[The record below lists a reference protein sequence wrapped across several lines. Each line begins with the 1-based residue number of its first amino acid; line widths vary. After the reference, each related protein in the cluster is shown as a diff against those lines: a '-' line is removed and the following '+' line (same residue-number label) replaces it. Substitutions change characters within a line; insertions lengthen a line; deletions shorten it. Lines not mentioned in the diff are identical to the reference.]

1 MRGWFSFF
9 ITRCG
14 LTAYFYTGSDSSG
27 TGLYLV
33 LGFIRFLF
41 IRFLFRAGVLYYTSC
56 RRTYLS
62 EGADL
67 FWPQDSPSVRM
78 YDCTQQVTEGR
89 KVQRPVGRQGGS
101 GGGTPLEQVQG
112 QDVRAT
118 VYDNAS
124 TYRTSLLNS
133 TTAFAIVLAAGS
145 TTGST
150 PAGAATGAS
159 TTTPPTPTPTTAAS
173 TDLY

>member
-1 MRGWFSFF
+1 MTPGSGDAAARPLSMRGWFSFF

-78 YDCTQQVTEGR
+78 QVCLGQYARTHTNI
-89 KVQRPVGRQGGS
+89 PVCLSDIVRTSRGSARHGPDGASQGGHFQPLCPVLFS
-101 GGGTPLEQVQG
+101 GLKPH
-112 QDVRAT
+112 
-118 VYDNAS
+118 
-124 TYRTSLLNS
+124 
-133 TTAFAIVLAAGS
+133 
-145 TTGST
+145 
-150 PAGAATGAS
+150 
-159 TTTPPTPTPTTAAS
+159 
-173 TDLY
+173 